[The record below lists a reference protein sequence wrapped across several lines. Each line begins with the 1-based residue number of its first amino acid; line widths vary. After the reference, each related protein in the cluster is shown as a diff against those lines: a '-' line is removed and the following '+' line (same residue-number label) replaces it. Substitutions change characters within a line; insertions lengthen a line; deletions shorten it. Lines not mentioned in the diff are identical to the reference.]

1 LSTRLRRSL
10 YALVIILLVG
20 AVLWY
25 ITRPEPVTVPVAK
38 AERGPVEE
46 TVANTRAGTVEAV
59 RRAKIAPDI
68 SGRVIR
74 LPVDDGDRVKAG
86 DVLLELWNE
95 DLRAER
101 DLARARLEAARAQ
114 AEQACL
120 RADHAAREAD
130 RLARLHKKEMASEEE
145 VDRAET
151 ERETTAAACRAARAE
166 VQVAENQLKAARA
179 RLERTI
185 LHAPFAG
192 IVAEVSAELGEI
204 VSPSP
209 PGIPT
214 PPAVDLIDTD
224 GIHVSAP
231 IDEVDAP
238 RIRVGMPARI
248 HLDAFPDRSFAG
260 EVQRIADYVLDV
272 EKQARTVAVEVAFR
286 HPEKVPGL
294 MPGYSADAEI
304 ILQRRDDT
312 LRIPTEAI
320 SEGAVLVLTGEGRL
334 RRRAIE
340 TGLANWEYTEVTGG
354 LSAGDQVVLTPGRE
368 GVAPGIPAVA
378 EADGEP

>member
-10 YALVIILLVG
+10 YALVLILLVG

-25 ITRPEPVTVPVAK
+25 LTRPEPVTVPVAE
-38 AERGPVEE
+38 AERGTVEE

-68 SGRVIR
+68 SGRVTR
-74 LPVDDGDRVKAG
+74 LPVDDGDGVKAG
-86 DVLLELWNE
+86 DILLALWNE

-101 DLARARLEAARAQ
+101 DLARARLAAARAQ

-151 ERETTAAACRAARAE
+151 EREATAAACRAARAE
-166 VQVAENQLKAARA
+166 VQVAENRLKAARA
-179 RLERTI
+179 RLDRTI

-224 GIHVSAP
+224 GIHVTAP

-260 EVQRIADYVLDV
+260 EVQRIADYVRDV

-286 HPEKVPGL
+286 HPEEVPGL

-320 SEGAVLVLTGEGRL
+320 TEGAVLVLTGEGRL
-334 RRRAIE
+334 QRRSIE
-340 TGLANWEYTEVTGG
+340 TGLSNWEYTEVTGG
-354 LSAGDQVVLTPGRE
+354 LGVEDRVVLTPGRE

-378 EADGEP
+378 EGDGQP